1 METIL
6 QKIERHL
13 TDLTELESEAG
24 VYKSDIIKEIK
35 SRRQELE
42 HDRLVLILK
51 ESNIASI

>member
-1 METIL
+1 MSKKGSIIMHVT
-6 QKIERHL
+6 QQA
-13 TDLTELESEAG
+13 S